1 MKKPYIIIIFLC
13 LAMLL
18 ASCNTISSSNSKEKA
33 YKETTKITHTY
44 EMKEKTQDHTEGKV
58 KKRNHRCPYES

>member
-1 MKKPYIIIIFLC
+1 
-13 LAMLL
+13 MLL

-33 YKETTKITHTY
+33 NKETTKITHTY

-58 KKRNHRCPYES
+58 KKETIDVPMNPKK